1 MNKLWIKCCIKK
13 REYLTNLV
21 FSEQA
26 VLHIFRLPQEMIVS
40 TGLSKPCQIC
50 RKTEITY
57 SNQVQMV
64 GFVE

>member
-1 MNKLWIKCCIKK
+1 MRWFMKK
-13 REYLTNLV
+13 REYLTNLE
-21 FSEQA
+21 FSKQP
-26 VLHIFRLPQEMIVS
+26 VLHIFKLHQEMIVS
-40 TGLSKPCQIC
+40 TGLLKPCQIC